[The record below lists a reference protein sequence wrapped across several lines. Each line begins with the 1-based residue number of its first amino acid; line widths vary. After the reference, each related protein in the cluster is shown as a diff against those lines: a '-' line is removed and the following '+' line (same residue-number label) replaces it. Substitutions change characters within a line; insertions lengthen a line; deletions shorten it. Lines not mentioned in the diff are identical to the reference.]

1 MRLGSI
7 DQLRGFAVVCM
18 VLIHVVNAFLI
29 PDLRSGLGY
38 VISEFFGGIA
48 APSFLTLAGLSA
60 AVLSR
65 KSGGAQRVC
74 WRGAE
79 ILMLAFAFRIFEW
92 AVGGEGAHSN
102 YILRVDVLNC
112 IGASLLLLGV
122 MLSVKIPSTLFAAMG
137 AATFVMTP
145 LVKSARL
152 PNHPLA
158 YYLAH
163 PTMAP
168 FSMFG
173 WTGYALIGCALGLF
187 AKDLN
192 DDLLRKVGRG
202 ALAASLILRF
212 SRLQLKLPGT
222 DFDTVFMFERVSLTI
237 GLFAVLPYLTNL
249 HRHIATFFGFLG
261 RHSLLIYCVHVELCY
276 GLLLWGLRDRQGWP
290 GTLGLTLAL
299 IGFTSVLG
307 VAIER
312 LLSFAKTWQTR
323 LLQS

>member
-18 VLIHVVNAFLI
+18 VLIHAVNAFLV
-29 PDLRSGLGY
+29 PDMRSGLGY

-60 AVLSR
+60 AILSR
-65 KSGGAQRVC
+65 KEGGAARVS

-92 AVGGEGAHSN
+92 AVGGEGARSN

-112 IGASLLLLGV
+112 IGASLVLLGA
-122 MLSVKIPSTLFAAMG
+122 MLSVKAPGIVFAVLG
-137 AATFVMTP
+137 ALTFIVTP
-145 LVKSARL
+145 FVKSAHL

-173 WTGYALIGCALGLF
+173 WTGYALIGCALGLL
-187 AKDLN
+187 APTLN
-192 DDLLRKVGRG
+192 DDLLRKIGRG
-202 ALAASLILRF
+202 ALLASLLLRF
-212 SRLQLKLPGT
+212 LRLQLKLPAT
-222 DFDTVFMFERVSLTI
+222 DFDTIFMFERVSLTI
-237 GLFAVLPYLTNL
+237 GLFAVLPYLANL
-249 HRHIATFFGFLG
+249 HRHIATFLGFLG

-312 LLSFAKTWQTR
+312 LLSSAKTWQTR
-323 LLQS
+323 LSQS